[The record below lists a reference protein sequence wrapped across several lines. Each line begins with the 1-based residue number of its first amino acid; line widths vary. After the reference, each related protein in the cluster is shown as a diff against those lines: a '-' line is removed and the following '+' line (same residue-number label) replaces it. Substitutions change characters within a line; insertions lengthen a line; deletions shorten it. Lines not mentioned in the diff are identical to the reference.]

1 MGVGFWIYWN
11 GRLFDMTKK
20 SGSIYIVGVGPGSP
34 VYLTA
39 QARQIIEQS
48 DVIAGYELSLNAARE
63 LLDKRK
69 ILLQTVENRN
79 EILDI
84 VAREKDKG
92 KSCSILRVG
101 DPCYSSGIQ
110 ELLGRFK
117 TARIIPGISSI
128 QVAVARLGL
137 VLEETIILTFHIDG
151 DIEVVKLALLNSIK
165 ESKIAVVLV
174 GSRFMP
180 KDVADFL
187 ISHGIDRKL
196 PVTIYE
202 NLTLENET
210 TFSGE
215 LNDLLGRKFSYLSVM
230 IIGK

>member
-1 MGVGFWIYWN
+1 MA
-11 GRLFDMTKK
+11 KK

-34 VYLTA
+34 AYLTT

-48 DVIAGYELSLNAARE
+48 DVIAGYELSLNAVRE
-63 LLDKRK
+63 LLGKRK
-69 ILLQTVENRN
+69 VLVQTVKNRN

-117 TARIIPGISSI
+117 AARVIPGISSI
-128 QVAVARLGL
+128 QIAAARLGL
-137 VLEETIILTFHIDG
+137 VLEETVLLTFHIDA
-151 DIEVVKLALLNSIK
+151 DIETVKLKLLNSVR
-165 ESKIAVVLV
+165 ENKIAVVLV
-174 GSRFMP
+174 GLRFMP
-180 KDVADFL
+180 KDVAEFL
-187 ISHGIDRKL
+187 ISNAIDSKL

-202 NLTLENET
+202 NLTLKNER
-210 TFSGE
+210 TFNGE

>member
-1 MGVGFWIYWN
+1 
-11 GRLFDMTKK
+11 MTKK

-34 VYLTA
+34 VYLTT

-48 DVIAGYELSLNAARE
+48 DVIAGYELSLNAVRE
-63 LLDKRK
+63 LLGKRK
-69 ILLQTVENRN
+69 VLVQTVENRN

-84 VAREKDKG
+84 VAKEKDKG

-110 ELLGRFK
+110 ELLERFK
-117 TARIIPGISSI
+117 GARIIPGISSI
-128 QVAVARLGL
+128 QIAAARLGL
-137 VLEETIILTFHIDG
+137 VLEETTILTFHIDA
-151 DIEVVKLALLNSIK
+151 DIETVKSELLNSIK
-165 ESKIAVVLV
+165 NGKIAVVLV
-174 GSRFMP
+174 GLRFMP
-180 KDVADFL
+180 GDVANFL
-187 ISHGIDRKL
+187 IENAIDPKL

-210 TFSGE
+210 TFNGE
-215 LNDLLGRKFSYLSVM
+215 LNDLVERKFSYLSVM

>member
-1 MGVGFWIYWN
+1 
-11 GRLFDMTKK
+11 MTKK

-34 VYLTA
+34 VYLTT

-48 DVIAGYELSLNAARE
+48 DVIAGYELSLNAVRE
-63 LLDKRK
+63 LLGKRK
-69 ILLQTVENRN
+69 VLVQTVENRN

-84 VAREKDKG
+84 VAKEKDKG

-110 ELLGRFK
+110 ELLERFK
-117 TARIIPGISSI
+117 GARIIPGISSI
-128 QVAVARLGL
+128 QIAAARLGL
-137 VLEETIILTFHIDG
+137 VLEETIILTFHIDA
-151 DIEVVKLALLNSIK
+151 DIETVKSELLNSIK
-165 ESKIAVVLV
+165 NGKIAVVLV
-174 GSRFMP
+174 GLRFMP
-180 KDVADFL
+180 GDVANFL
-187 ISHGIDRKL
+187 IENAIDPKL

-210 TFSGE
+210 TFNGE
-215 LNDLLGRKFSYLSVM
+215 LNDLVERKFSYLSVM